1 MWKVIICL
9 TICLAAFKKAEAC
22 KVAQHMNRPKD
33 TIFTTRQRIEALR
46 AGLPEPELTEYQ
58 KSFLTEIAEHNDKI
72 QERRDIIIPVSDRH
86 IKILEYNYSPSMWP
100 KYNPPTTAEPAAKL

>member
-1 MWKVIICL
+1 
-9 TICLAAFKKAEAC
+9 
-22 KVAQHMNRPKD
+22 MNRPKD

-86 IKILEYNYSPSMWP
+86 IKFLEYHYSPSMWP
-100 KYNPPTTAEPAAKL
+100 KYNPPTTAEPAAEL